1 MINKES
7 FLKDISFLI
16 RDINE
21 PPEYNLFSTVLKEGD
36 EVRLHSRFIAS
47 LLESAEN
54 ASHGCKSKLLE
65 LFIEKINILA
75 NENSQNELPKEFILD
90 NVKLTKE
97 YKNIDILIDN
107 EKEKSCIIIEN
118 KIWAGDQENQLARYY
133 MKMKT
138 EGRENIYVIYLT
150 LDGKKPEPQSLCFPE
165 ENFELEEDKVICI
178 SYRKT
183 IISWLKSCLG
193 VIADNPPVRESV
205 LQYIKLLNKITGL
218 VKGNKLINAV
228 YDRIN
233 EDTNKLELAE
243 NISSEY
249 LSLRKDIKLEETN
262 LLLKYEPEA
271 EIIFYAYQKYVKNKK
286 ITNDQFADKLKHE
299 FGGKIEIV
307 CQEENIVIKLEGS
320 GIEVLINRIEQKH
333 ITIHYGCLRSSAEN
347 ENNKELIRKA
357 LPAPEWKHDLYKGRW
372 IVCKKNKIPF
382 NENSLKEIV
391 NLKDSLEKLV
401 CDIKKMIS
409 RLLEKPRKS

>member
-1 MINKES
+1 MINKER

-16 RDINE
+16 GEINE

-47 LLESAEN
+47 LLESTEN
-54 ASHGCKSKLLE
+54 ASHGCKSDLLE

-75 NENSQNELPKEFILD
+75 NVNSQNKLPKEFILD
-90 NVKLTKE
+90 TVKLTKE

-107 EKEKSCIIIEN
+107 ENEKSCIIIEN
-118 KIWAGDQENQLARYY
+118 KIWAGDQENQLAKYY
-133 MKMKT
+133 MKMKS

-150 LDGKKPEPQSLCFPE
+150 LDGKKPEPQSLRLKDTDFK
-165 ENFELEEDKVICI
+165 LEDDKVICI
-178 SYRKT
+178 SYRDT

-233 EDTNKLELAE
+233 EDTNKLKLAE

-249 LSLRKDIKLEETN
+249 LIHKDLKLEETN
-262 LLLKYEPEA
+262 LLLKYESEA
-271 EIIFYAYQKYVKNKK
+271 EIIFYAYQKYVKNNK

-347 ENNKELIRKA
+347 ENNKELIKKA
-357 LPAPEWKHDLYKGRW
+357 LPAPEWKHDFYEGRW
-372 IVCKKNKIPF
+372 IVCKKNIIHF
-382 NENSLKEIV
+382 NKNSLKEIA
-391 NLKDSLEKLV
+391 NLKEFLEELV

-409 RLLEKPRKS
+409 SLLEKPRKS